1 MMHDRYPFL
10 GACNADLWDHNY
22 TGADGHNVGVWE
34 WDENIGNFGLT
45 VSHYE
50 VYLDGPLTGTPVETS
65 FSDSLTAHRASDP
78 KSDSEGDVG
87 WTNVAVGAVN
97 GSLFAPALMA
107 HC

>member
-50 VYLDGPLTGTPVETS
+50 VYVEG
-65 FSDSLTAHRASDP
+65 HYNIQC
-78 KSDSEGDVG
+78 SEIC
-87 WTNVAVGAVN
+87 TLRNKK
-97 GSLFAPALMA
+97 F
-107 HC
+107 HTET